1 METSK
6 AMALLLCLSTSIALC
21 QVGVGTTNPTSEL
34 EIETT
39 NTGIPALEINP
50 QTAPVGTADGQLSVI
65 GDKLY
70 MYDLTRAKWL
80 SIENTTL
87 LYGRTGPRSN
97 QVLNFM
103 CNFGNQ
109 NSGAFIPMNATIVHI
124 SARARGGNATKGFS
138 LEIRNGAGFVS
149 STTYNLVG
157 REYTNTTL
165 NIDVNAGQYLMARIG
180 NTGGNVTDLTL
191 IVWLKWRQ

>member
-6 AMALLLCLSTSIALC
+6 TMALLLCLSTNIALC

-50 QTAPVGTADGQLSVI
+50 QTAPVGSADGQLAVI

-80 SIENTTL
+80 SVENTTL
-87 LYGRTGPRSN
+87 LYGRTGSRTN
-97 QVLNFM
+97 QGLNFM
-103 CNFGNQ
+103 GNFGNR

-124 SARARGGNATKGFS
+124 SARARGGNATKDFS
-138 LEIRNGAGFVS
+138 LEIRNGAGVVS
-149 STTYNLVG
+149 STTYNLVA
-157 REYTNTTL
+157 REYTNTAL
-165 NIDVNAGQYLMARIG
+165 NIDIDAGEYLISRIG
-180 NTGGNVTDLTL
+180 NTGDNVTDLTL